1 MPLKIKIHL
10 LYILEKKINKKSIKK
25 TLQLLEMKNIQKKKK
40 IGIKR

>member
-10 LYILEKKINKKSIKK
+10 LYILEKKINEKSIKK